1 MRGEL
6 RLLSAACPGSRNAGT
21 SVASSSWK
29 IMNADQA
36 IAEWVTEGGA
46 VGDDRAQ
53 GSGTLED
60 AGGPGR
66 ERAQSEEREE
76 GRGEG
81 PDAFTAP
88 PAARRPGTRRL
99 RRLPPSLGL
108 EVQETKV
115 LELLDAI
122 ERNIRRRPL
131 TALACGIG
139 AGFVIGGALSSRA
152 GRLLLAA
159 GARHAARELLKQ
171 LL

>member
-6 RLLSAACPGSRNAGT
+6 RLLSAARRGSRNAGT
-21 SVASSSWK
+21 SVASSAWK

-46 VGDDRAQ
+46 VGDDRAE

-60 AGGPGR
+60 AAGPGR
-66 ERAQSEEREE
+66 ERAQSEERQ
-76 GRGEG
+76 EG
-81 PDAFTAP
+81 PDAFTP
-88 PAARRPGTRRL
+88 PPTGRRAGTRRL

-115 LELLDAI
+115 LELVDAI

-131 TALACGIG
+131 TAIACGIG